1 MSSPRQKKCFR
12 ARCSIVRRAGSY
24 RAAVAQVVREV
35 KARQGINDERFAE
48 LVGCDKDTIRNAE
61 NEETNLNAVTL
72 LGSIAYAFGEE
83 AIEPVRA
90 LYLYAPPE
98 EPTIADRCRRIRG
111 ELAAIERRRGRQD
124 TDCRRHH
131 RLPARQAGQGQR

>member
-1 MSSPRQKKCFR
+1 MASAANVFPPTKEMFPRSLFDRPSSR
-12 ARCSIVRRAGSY
+12 SY

-61 NEETNLNAVTL
+61 NEDTNLNAVTL
-72 LGSIAYAFGEE
+72 LSIAFAFGEE

-90 LYLYAPPE
+90 LYLYAPPD

-111 ELAAIERRRGRQD
+111 ELAAIERE
-124 TDCRRHH
+124 TE
-131 RLPARQAGQGQR
+131 L

>member
-1 MSSPRQKKCFR
+1 MASSANVFPQHQETFPRSLFGR
-12 ARCSIVRRAGSY
+12 PSSRSY

-35 KARQGINDERFAE
+35 KARHGLNDERLAE

-72 LGSIAYAFGEE
+72 FGLAYAFGEE

-90 LYLYAPPE
+90 LYLCAPVE

-111 ELAAIERRRGRQD
+111 ELAAIEKE
-124 TDCRRHH
+124 T
-131 RLPARQAGQGQR
+131 GQ

>member
-1 MSSPRQKKCFR
+1 MASQPNVFPPAKELFPRSLFDRPSSRT
-12 ARCSIVRRAGSY
+12 Y
-24 RAAVAQVVREV
+24 RAAVADIVREV
-35 KARQGINDERFAE
+35 KARHGINDERFAE

-72 LGSIAYAFGEE
+72 LSIAFAFGEE

-98 EPTIADRCRRIRG
+98 EPTVADRCRRIRG
-111 ELAAIERRRGRQD
+111 ELAAIEREVGE
-124 TDCRRHH
+124 
-131 RLPARQAGQGQR
+131 